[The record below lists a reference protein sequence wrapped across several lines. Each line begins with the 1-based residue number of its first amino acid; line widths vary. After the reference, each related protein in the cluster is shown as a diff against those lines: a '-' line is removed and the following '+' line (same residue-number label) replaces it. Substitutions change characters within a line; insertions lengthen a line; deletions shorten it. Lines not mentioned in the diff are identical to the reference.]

1 MATTKLSTKGQLII
15 PKEIRE
21 RHGWDSGTE
30 LEVEDRGDSVVIRP
44 VLDVP
49 RTTLDEVLGCLRYE
63 GPPKSLQ
70 EMGDAIAK
78 GALESK

>member
-1 MATTKLSTKGQLII
+1 MATTRLSTKGQLII

-21 RHGWDSGTE
+21 RHGWDAGTE
-30 LEVEDRGDSVVIRP
+30 LEVEDRGDSIVIRP

-49 RTTLDEVLGCLRYE
+49 RTTLEEVLGCLRHE
-63 GPPKSLQ
+63 GRPKTLQ
-70 EMGDAIAK
+70 EMEDAIAK